1 MSFLESAQF
10 DEEEAFLEKLHRHG
24 QVESVEQQPPDEIE
38 NENLEVEDNA
48 ETVTEADKK
57 KRELDMMNLL
67 DDSDDEIDH
76 KEADLKKKLK
86 QEISL
91 NREMKA
97 EEEIDNGRAKKRK
110 KYELPRHMAAPNEVP
125 IEPFNMKVERSTGYF
140 DQFMNFHERR
150 VKLADRGI
158 WDNWCDKLEDT
169 EDHDKTN
176 FALARKHE
184 TIFGKQQAVLNK
196 RDIHLDRTATLR
208 TLVCHMETCETVQ
221 EAIRRLGKHAR
232 IAKQKDIASRNLNA
246 KNPSQKAKR
255 KWRNRG
261 MKELPLKKKAK
272 RRKKRSWE
280 VESEEEAN
288 EGIEV
293 TESAGVPIQEAL
305 LQYTEAVNNLV
316 SVGIYS
322 IYEESKEILQRKLG
336 VEKEKKKKEDTQRRD
351 VDPTKSLP
359 PRLPTDPG
367 PLVIE
372 GPPMWEYKTRESP
385 KIHGPYTPDQITSLH
400 EQKHFKTEILLR
412 TVGSKDWISS
422 NELDLELL

>member
-24 QVESVEQQPPDEIE
+24 QVESVEQRPTDEIA

-91 NREMKA
+91 NRGMKA
-97 EEEIDNGRAKKRK
+97 EEEIGNERPRKRQ
-110 KYELPRHMAAPNEVP
+110 KYELPSHMAAPNEVP

-150 VKLADRGI
+150 VRLADRGI

-196 RDIHLDRTATLR
+196 KDMNLDLPTALG
-208 TLVCHMETCETVQ
+208 TLVCHMETCETVH

-232 IAKQKDIASRNLNA
+232 IAKEKDRANRNLNA
-246 KNPSQKAKR
+246 KNSSQKAKR

-261 MKELPLKKKAK
+261 IKELPTKKKAK

-288 EGIEV
+288 EVEV

-305 LQYTEAVNNLV
+305 LQFTEAVNNLV
-316 SVGIYS
+316 SVGLYS
-322 IYEESKEILQRKLG
+322 IYEESKEKLQRKLS
-336 VEKEKKKKEDTQRRD
+336 VEKVKRKKEEEQRMN

-385 KIHGPYTPDQITSLH
+385 KIHGPYTPDQITSFH
-400 EQKHFKTEILLR
+400 EQKHFKTEVLLR